1 LIPAWGDTSPG
12 PATWPQAN
20 WGKVQFSY
28 AFYSDDHGKT
38 WKRGKPLDNDMSDEC
53 EVVETT
59 DGKVYMNAR
68 SRQNKKARMFAR
80 SEDGGVTWSKLEV
93 DPTLPEPSCQA
104 GLARYSTGKDRI
116 LLTHPS
122 STESRTRLTAR
133 LSYDEGR
140 TWPVSKPIQEGKAA
154 YSDLAVANDKTILTL
169 YESGGST
176 SLTLARFDLAWLTDG
191 ADRP

>member
-1 LIPAWGDTSPG
+1 M
-12 PATWPQAN
+12 
-20 WGKVQFSY
+20 QFSY

-68 SRQNKKARMFAR
+68 SRQNKNARMFAR

-93 DPTLPEPSCQA
+93 DPALPEPSCQA

-140 TWPVSKPIQEGKAA
+140 TWPVSKLIQEGKAA

-169 YESGGST
+169 YESGGSA